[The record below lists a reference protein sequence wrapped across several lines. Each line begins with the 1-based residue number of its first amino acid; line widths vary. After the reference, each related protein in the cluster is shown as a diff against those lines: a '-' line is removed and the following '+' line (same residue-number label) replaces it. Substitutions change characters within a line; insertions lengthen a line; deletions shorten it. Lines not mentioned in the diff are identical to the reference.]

1 MIVLSVVIPTYKGEC
16 TLDRLL
22 RELETVLQNIKC
34 EIIIVDDGSPE
45 KTWRIITRLFKK
57 FSNKGMS
64 LRCIRLK
71 RNYGQQTATLAG
83 LSLSKGE
90 WVITMDDDLE
100 HNPRDILKLYAKGL
114 EGFELVYAVPIKR
127 RYSFFRKIG
136 SLAHEL
142 IFWFLCRKPLEFRI
156 TSFRILHRSLVDKIR
171 KTEQSFIYIS
181 TIAFAH
187 NPKVSFITTKTGE
200 RQPSRY
206 QLCNL
211 VSLYLKLLIFY
222 GLKIPG
228 GTGKLKQFRIKEIL
242 QVCP

>member
-1 MIVLSVVIPTYKGEC
+1 MITLSVVIPTYKGES
-16 TLDRLL
+16 TLDKLL
-22 RELETVLQNIKC
+22 KELETVLQDIKC

-45 KTWRIITRLFKK
+45 KTWRIINGLYEK

-83 LSLSKGE
+83 LSVSHGE

-100 HNPRDILKLYAKGL
+100 HNPRDILKLYAQGL
-114 EGFELVYAVPIKR
+114 KGFELVYAVPQKR
-127 RYSFFRKIG
+127 RYSFFRKTG

-142 IFWFLCRKPLEFRI
+142 IFWLLCRKPLGFRI

-171 KTEQSFIYIS
+171 KTEHSFIYIS
-181 TIAFAH
+181 TIALAH
-187 NPKVSFITTKTGE
+187 NPKVSFITTKAGQ

-206 QLCNL
+206 QLFKL
-211 VSLYLKLLIFY
+211 VSLYLKLLIFD
-222 GLKIPG
+222 GLKIPV
-228 GTGKLKQFRIKEIL
+228 GTKRSQFRIKEIL

>member
-1 MIVLSVVIPTYKGEC
+1 MIALSVVIPTYKGEC
-16 TLDRLL
+16 TLDKLL
-22 RELETVLQNIKC
+22 MELDTVLQDIKC

-45 KTWRIITRLFKK
+45 ETWKIISELYKK
-57 FSNKGMS
+57 FSNKEMS

-83 LSLSKGE
+83 LSLSEGE

-100 HNPRDILKLYAKGL
+100 HNPRDILKLYAEALK
-114 EGFELVYAVPIKR
+114 GFELVYAVPKKR

-136 SLAHEL
+136 SLSHEL
-142 IFWFLCRKPLEFRI
+142 VFWFLCRKPLEFRI
-156 TSFRILHRSLVDKIR
+156 TSFRILHRSLVEKIR

-187 NPKVSFITTKTGE
+187 NPKVSFITTVAGE
-200 RQPSRY
+200 RQLSRY
-206 QLCNL
+206 QLPNL
-211 VSLYLKLLIFY
+211 LSLYLKLLIFY

-228 GTGKLKQFRIKEIL
+228 GGAKRSHFRIKEIL
-242 QVCP
+242 QVCS